1 MIPVVCQ
8 KFNTYFCFPR
18 VRCFSS
24 ENLFIPLKLT
34 IIIMWINGGINPHQK
49 NDLVFGKLSG
59 MVLKDL
65 KKANC

>member
-1 MIPVVCQ
+1 
-8 KFNTYFCFPR
+8 
-18 VRCFSS
+18 
-24 ENLFIPLKLT
+24 
-34 IIIMWINGGINPHQK
+34 MWINGGINPHQK